1 MNFSIQVELP
11 VRIRPEHPM
20 TDEEIMRF
28 CTVNEMLRVERD
40 ANGELILM
48 SPTGNRTSEANA
60 ELTFQ
65 LKLYARETGAG
76 AVFDSNG
83 GFTLPDGS
91 MLNPDA
97 ALIRWPRYNAL
108 SEVEKQRFAHI
119 CPDFVVELRSPSDRL
134 AGLQAKMGL
143 WIANGAELAWLID
156 PLRKVVEIYR
166 PGRAPETLEGGSSV
180 EGEGPVAGFV
190 LDLGRIWN

>member
-1 MNFSIQVELP
+1 MNFAIQVELP

-20 TDEEIMRF
+20 TDEQIMRF
-28 CTVNEMLRVERD
+28 CTMNEMVRVERD

-48 SPTGNRTSEANA
+48 SPTGMGTSQMNA
-60 ELTFQ
+60 ELNLQ
-65 LKLYARETGAG
+65 LGLYARETGAG

-108 SEVEKQRFAHI
+108 PEAEKLRFAHI

-134 AGLQAKMGL
+134 AVLQAKMGL

-156 PLRKVVEIYR
+156 PLRKVVELYR

-180 EGEGPVAGFV
+180 EGEGPIAGFV